1 MSAFRLDEGGEIDRA
16 RPLSFTYDGRPVQ
29 GFVGDS
35 YASALMASGD
45 MVLGRSFKYRRPR
58 GIFGAGVEE
67 PNIHAD
73 IRLNG
78 RVHLNQR
85 VTTEP
90 AQDGAMLRACGAAPG
105 ARTDRTRF
113 VDLFARFIPS
123 GFYYKTFMR
132 PNWHLFEP
140 SIRAM
145 AGLGRI
151 DVSQTDDM
159 PGEQRN
165 HHCDAVV
172 VGAGPVGIAAALML
186 AEAGDSVL
194 LCDDATRPGGSLLS
208 RAARIDGMD
217 GGEWLALALIRLQ
230 AAGVRLLTRTT
241 AFGVYDHGLIALNQ
255 RRDGQPDLLWR
266 VRPRRIV
273 LAAGAIER
281 PLPFDRNDLPG
292 VLSAQAALIYLRRH
306 AVVPGRRLC
315 VATNNDSGEEVAR
328 AMQAAGAEV
337 TLIDYRKGATII
349 VARGRARVTGVTVS
363 SGQRIGCDAVLVSGG
378 FTPTIHLH
386 AQSGGKLDWDAGI
399 LAFVPRPGTSAV
411 VTVGG
416 AAGHFS
422 LAEAFAALPTAL
434 AMGKAPQAEPQP
446 YRVTEAWPKPGMK
459 GRVWIDYQHDVT
471 TKDIELARRENF
483 TSVEHLKRYTT
494 LGMATDQGKTSNLQG
509 LALMGALSGRAIP
522 EVGTTTY
529 RPPFTPV
536 PLASLAGP
544 RGATR
549 MNPVRRLAL
558 EARHR
563 AAGAVLGEYGGWL
576 RPVHYGPDDAA
587 ILAEARRARATVG
600 VFDAS
605 PLGKIEVMGRDA
617 AEFLDFVYYNTMSTL
632 APGRCRYGF
641 MLTEGGIVMDDGVLV
656 RLDDGR
662 FIVSCSSSHVAS
674 VHAMLEEWRQD
685 RYPDRQIWIHD
696 ATAETATVTV
706 TGPRALSVLARAGI
720 ETGDLAHMATGWA
733 TLEGEEL
740 RVTRVSFTGD
750 RSYELSIRQDL
761 APSLWDRVIAAAKAD
776 GGGPLGIEALMILR
790 AEKGFVVIGK
800 DTDGMTR
807 PMDLGSDAPLRRKAA
822 DFLGRRSLT
831 LPEASRPDRNQLVG
845 LVPTDGKGALP
856 TGAHGVEMR
865 GGARRSIG
873 YVTSSYPGAAVPH
886 PVALGLIERGAQ
898 RHGEEITLYHLGVPR
913 RARLVAPC
921 FLDPNGDR
929 LDA

>member
-1 MSAFRLDEGGEIDRA
+1 MSAYRLPDGGEIDRSQ
-16 RPLSFTYDGRPVQ
+16 PLQFTYDGRPVQ
-29 GFVGDS
+29 GFAGDS
-35 YASALMASGD
+35 YASALMASGET
-45 MVLGRSFKYRRPR
+45 VLGRSFKYRRPR

-78 RVHLNQR
+78 QTFLNQR
-85 VTTEP
+85 VTTEA
-90 AQDGAMLRACGAAPG
+90 AQDGAQLSACGTVSG
-105 ARTDRTRF
+105 ARSDKTRF
-113 VDLFARFIPS
+113 IDLFARFIPS

-140 SIRAM
+140 SIRGM

-151 DVSQTDDM
+151 DATQRAGM
-159 PGEQRN
+159 QGEQRN

-186 AEAGDSVL
+186 AGAGQSVV
-194 LCDDATRPGGSLLS
+194 LCDDGTRAGGSLLS
-208 RAARIDGMD
+208 RAASIDGMD
-217 GGEWLALALIRLQ
+217 GAAWLAQALDRLA
-230 AAGVRLLTRTT
+230 AAGVTLLSRTT

-255 RRDGQPDLLWR
+255 RREGQADLLWR
-266 VRPRRIV
+266 IRPARIV

-292 VLSAQAALIYLRRH
+292 ILSAQAGLTYLRRY
-306 AVVPGRRLC
+306 AVAPGKRL
-315 VATNNDSGEEVAR
+315 VIAANNNTGEEILR
-328 AMQAAGAEV
+328 AMRAAGVEA
-337 TLIDYRKGATII
+337 TLIDTREGTAIQS
-349 VARGRARVTGVTVS
+349 AQGRNQVEGVTLS
-363 SGQRIGCDAVLVSGG
+363 SGRSIACDAVLVSGG

-386 AQSGGKLDWDAGI
+386 AQSGGKLDWDADK
-399 LAFVPRPGTSAV
+399 LAFVPRPGSSAV

-422 LAEAFAALPTAL
+422 LAEAFAALPAAL
-434 AMGKAPQAEPQP
+434 GLGTAPQAEPQP
-446 YRVTEAWPKPGMK
+446 YCVAEAWPKPGMK

-471 TKDIELARRENF
+471 VKDVELAKRENF
-483 TSVEHLKRYTT
+483 VSVEHLKRYTT
-494 LGMATDQGKTSNLQG
+494 LGMATDQGKTSSLQG
-509 LALMGALSGRAIP
+509 LALMGALTGRTIP

-536 PLASLAGP
+536 PLASFAGA
-544 RGATR
+544 RGGAR

-558 EARHR
+558 EVQHR
-563 AAGAVLGEYGGWL
+563 AAGAVMGEYGGWL
-576 RPVHYGPDDAA
+576 RPVHYGTDEGA
-587 ILAEARRARATVG
+587 ILSEAKRARATVG
-600 VFDAS
+600 VYDAS

-632 APGRCRYGF
+632 KPGRCRYGF
-641 MLTEGGIVMDDGVLV
+641 MLTEGGIVHDDGVLV
-656 RLDDGR
+656 RLDDER

-685 RYPDRQIWIHD
+685 SYSDRQIWIHD

-706 TGPRALSVLARAGI
+706 TGPRSLAVLAAAGI
-720 ETGDLAHMATGWA
+720 EAEALAHMATGW
-733 TLEGEEL
+733 TEIDGHEL

-750 RSYELSIRQDL
+750 RSYEVSIRQDL
-761 APSLWDRVIAAAKAD
+761 APILWDRVIAAAQD
-776 GGGPLGIEALMILR
+776 EGGGAIGIEALMILR
-790 AEKGFVVIGK
+790 AEKGFIVIGK

-807 PMDLGSDAPLRRKAA
+807 PMDLGSDAPLKRKRA

-831 LPEASRPDRNQLVG
+831 LPEAQREDRNQLVG
-845 LVPTDGKGALP
+845 LVPADDKGLLP
-856 TGAHGVEMR
+856 VGAHGVETR
-865 GGARRSIG
+865 AGVKHSIG
-873 YVTSSYPGAAVPH
+873 YVTSSYPGAAVSH

-898 RHGEEITLYHLGVPR
+898 RHGEEITLHHLGTTR
-913 RARLVAPC
+913 RALLVAPC

>member
-1 MSAFRLDEGGEIDRA
+1 MTAYRLPQGGEIDRTQ
-16 RPLSFTYDGRPVQ
+16 PLRFTYDGRQVQ
-29 GFVGDS
+29 GYAGDS
-35 YASALMASGD
+35 YASALLASGET
-45 MVLGRSFKYRRPR
+45 VLGRSFKYRRPR

-73 IRLNG
+73 IRLKG
-78 RVHLNQR
+78 HVYPNQR
-85 VTTEP
+85 VTTEV
-90 AQDGAMLRACGAAPG
+90 AQDGAELRACGAAPG
-105 ARTDRTRF
+105 ARSDRTRF
-113 VDLFARFIPS
+113 VDLFSRFIPS

-145 AGLGRI
+145 AGLGRV
-151 DVSQTDDM
+151 DSTQPDALQ
-159 PGEQRN
+159 GEQRN

-186 AEAGDSVL
+186 AEAGQSVV
-194 LCDDATRPGGSLLS
+194 LCDDGTRAGGSLLS
-208 RAARIDGMD
+208 RAAVIDGME
-217 GGEWLALALIRLQ
+217 GAAWLAQALDRLAE
-230 AAGVRLLTRTT
+230 AGVTLLTRTT

-255 RRDGQPDLLWR
+255 RREGQADLLWR
-266 VRPRRIV
+266 IRPQRIV

-292 VLSAQAALIYLRRH
+292 ILSAQAGLTYLRRY
-306 AVVPGRRLC
+306 ALVPGKRL
-315 VATNNDSGEEVAR
+315 VIAANNDTGEEILRVLR
-328 AMQAAGAEV
+328 SAGAEA
-337 TLIDYRKGATII
+337 TLIDTRKGTTIRS
-349 VARGRARVTGVTVS
+349 ARGRQQVQGVTLS
-363 SGQRIGCDAVLVSGG
+363 SGESIACDALLVSGG

-386 AQSGGKLDWDAGI
+386 AQSGGKLDWDAAK

-411 VTVGG
+411 ISVGG
-416 AAGHFS
+416 AAGHFT
-422 LAEAFAALPTAL
+422 LAEAFAALPAAL
-434 AMGKAPQAEPQP
+434 GVGHAPQAEPQT
-446 YRVTEAWPKPGMK
+446 YRVAEAWPRPGMK

-471 TKDIELARRENF
+471 VKDVELAKRENF
-483 TSVEHLKRYTT
+483 VSVEHLKRYTT

-509 LALMGALSGRAIP
+509 LALMGALTGRTIP

-536 PLASLAGP
+536 PLASFAGA
-544 RGATR
+544 RSGSR

-558 EARHR
+558 EPQHR
-563 AAGAVLGEYGGWL
+563 TAGATLGEYGGWL
-576 RPVHYGPDDAA
+576 RPVHYGADDSA
-587 ILAEARRARATVG
+587 IQSEAKRARQTVG
-600 VFDAS
+600 VYDAS

-617 AEFLDFVYYNTMSTL
+617 AEFVDFVYYNTMSTL
-632 APGRCRYGF
+632 KPGRCRYGF
-641 MLTEGGIVMDDGVLV
+641 MLSEGGIVHDDGVLV
-656 RLDDGR
+656 RLDGGR

-706 TGPRALSVLARAGI
+706 SGPKALAVLKGAGI
-720 ETGDLAHMATGWA
+720 EAGDLAHMATGWTA
-733 TLEGEEL
+733 IDGHEL

-761 APSLWDRVIAAAKAD
+761 APILWDRVIAAAKD
-776 GGGPLGIEALMILR
+776 EGGGAMGIEALMILR
-790 AEKGFVVIGK
+790 AEKGFIVIGK

-807 PMDLGSDAPLRRKAA
+807 PMDLGSDAPLRRKKA

-831 LPEASRPDRNQLVG
+831 LPEAQRDDRNQLVG
-845 LVPTDGKGALP
+845 LIPADGQGLLP
-856 TGAHGVEMR
+856 VGAHGIETRAGVKH
-865 GGARRSIG
+865 SIG
-873 YVTSSYPGAAVPH
+873 YVTSSYPGAGVDQ

-898 RHGEEITLYHLGVPR
+898 RHGEEITLHHLGETR
-913 RARLVAPC
+913 RARLVSPC
-921 FLDPNGDR
+921 FLDPNGER

>member
-1 MSAFRLDEGGEIDRA
+1 MSAYRLPQGGEIDRTQ
-16 RPLSFTYDGRPVQ
+16 PLSFTYDGRSVQ
-29 GFVGDS
+29 GFAGDS
-35 YASALMASGD
+35 YASALLAAGET
-45 MVLGRSFKYRRPR
+45 VLGRSFKYRRPR

-78 RVHLNQR
+78 ALHLNQR
-85 VTTEP
+85 VTTEA
-90 AQDGAMLRACGAAPG
+90 AQDGAQLRACGAAPG
-105 ARTDRTRF
+105 ARSDRTRF

-145 AGLGRI
+145 AGLGRV
-151 DVSQTDDM
+151 DASQPEGM
-159 PGEQRN
+159 QGEQRN

-186 AEAGDSVL
+186 AEGGQSVV
-194 LCDDATRPGGSLLS
+194 LCDDGTRPGGSLLS
-208 RAARIDGMD
+208 RAAVIDGMD
-217 GGEWLALALIRLQ
+217 GAAWLAQALARLN
-230 AAGVRLLTRTT
+230 AAGVTLLTRTT

-255 RRDGQPDLLWR
+255 RREGQADLLWR
-266 VRPRRIV
+266 IRPQRII

-292 VLSAQAALIYLRRH
+292 ILSAQAGLTYLRRY
-306 AVVPGRRLC
+306 AVVAGKR
-315 VATNNDSGEEVAR
+315 VVIAANNDTGEEVLR
-328 AMQAAGAEV
+328 ALREAGSEA
-337 TLIDYRKGATII
+337 TLIDTRKGTTILS
-349 VARGRARVTGVTVS
+349 AQGRQQVTGVTLS
-363 SGQRIGCDAVLVSGG
+363 SGEAIACDAVLVSGG

-386 AQSGGKLDWDAGI
+386 AQSGGKLDWDAEK
-399 LAFVPRPGTSAV
+399 LAFVPRPGSSKVITL
-411 VTVGG
+411 GG
-416 AAGHFS
+416 AAGHFT
-422 LAEAFAALPTAL
+422 LAEAFAALPAAL
-434 AMGKAPQAEPQP
+434 GLGQAPQAEPQS
-446 YRVTEAWPKPGMK
+446 YRVAEAWPKPGMK

-471 TKDIELARRENF
+471 VKDVELARRENF
-483 TSVEHLKRYTT
+483 ISVEHLKRYTT

-509 LALMGALSGRAIP
+509 LALMGALTGRTIP

-536 PLASLAGP
+536 PLASFAGA
-544 RGATR
+544 RGGAR

-558 EARHR
+558 EAQHR
-563 AAGAVLGEYGGWL
+563 AAGAKMGEYGGWL
-576 RPVHYGPDDAA
+576 RPIHYGADDSA
-587 ILAEARRARATVG
+587 ILTEAKRARATVG
-600 VFDAS
+600 VYDAS

-632 APGRCRYGF
+632 KPGRCRYGF
-641 MLTEGGIVMDDGVLV
+641 MLTEGGIVHDDGVLV
-656 RLDDGR
+656 RLDEGR

-674 VHAMLEEWRQD
+674 VHALLEEWRQD

-696 ATAETATVTV
+696 ATEETATVTV
-706 TGPRALSVLARAGI
+706 TGPKALAVLERAGI
-720 ETGDLAHMATGWA
+720 EAGALPHMATGW
-733 TLEGEEL
+733 TQLDGQEL

-761 APSLWDRVIAAAKAD
+761 APLLWDRVVAAAQAE
-776 GGGPLGIEALMILR
+776 GGGAMGIEALMILR
-790 AEKGFVVIGK
+790 AEKGFIVIGK

-807 PMDLGSDAPLRRKAA
+807 PMDLGADAPLLRKKA

-831 LPEASRPDRNQLVG
+831 LPEAQRPDRNQLVG
-845 LVPTDGKGALP
+845 LLPADGQGLLP
-856 TGAHGVEMR
+856 VGAHGVETR
-865 GGARRSIG
+865 QGAKRSIG
-873 YVTSSYPGAAVPH
+873 YVTSSHEGAGVDH
-886 PVALGLIERGAQ
+886 PIALGLIERGAQ
-898 RHGEEITLYHLGVPR
+898 RHGEEVTLHHLGTTR
-913 RARLVAPC
+913 RAKLVAPC